1 MPRAGPK
8 KVQEYSAEFKLA
20 AVRLSRQRG
29 VQVQAVAAALDIHP
43 FMLSRWRKAV
53 RDGVL
58 RGGRAPAVKMPP
70 AREIRRLQALERAHA
85 LLQEEHALL
94 KKAIRFWATR
104 KLASQ
109 AEDCSY
115 GDSDGHRGVFFRA
128 KDPADW
134 ERRLLGTNAI
144 APRRRSPPAR
154 RIAPGS
160 RGRECRAAS

>member
-8 KVQEYSAEFKLA
+8 KVQEYSAEFKRA

-58 RGGRAPAVKMPP
+58 RGKRGVVKVPP
-70 AREIRRLQALERAHA
+70 REIRRLQELERAHA

-104 KLASQ
+104 KLTS
-109 AEDCSY
+109 S
-115 GDSDGHRGVFFRA
+115 
-128 KDPADW
+128 
-134 ERRLLGTNAI
+134 
-144 APRRRSPPAR
+144 RSSTRNGAHTR
-154 RIAPGS
+154 
-160 RGRECRAAS
+160 

>member
-1 MPRAGPK
+1 MPQAGPK

-58 RGGRAPAVKMPP
+58 RGGRAPAVKVPP

-104 KLASQ
+104 KLTRSEEHTSELQ
-109 AEDCSY
+109 SRLHLVC
-115 GDSDGHRGVFFRA
+115 
-128 KDPADW
+128 
-134 ERRLLGTNAI
+134 RLLLEKKKKN
-144 APRRRSPPAR
+144 
-154 RIAPGS
+154 RIHTT
-160 RGRECRAAS
+160 CHDK

>member
-8 KVQEYSAEFKLA
+8 RVQEYSAECKLA

-43 FMLSRWRKAV
+43 CMLSRWRKEV

-58 RGGRAPAVKMPP
+58 RGRRAPAVKVPP
-70 AREIRRLQALERAHA
+70 AREIRRLQSLERAHA

-104 KLASQ
+104 KLTRSR
-109 AEDCSY
+109 SSTPS
-115 GDSDGHRGVFFRA
+115 GG
-128 KDPADW
+128 
-134 ERRLLGTNAI
+134 GT
-144 APRRRSPPAR
+144 P
-154 RIAPGS
+154 
-160 RGRECRAAS
+160 

>member
-8 KVQEYSAEFKLA
+8 RVQEYSAEFKLA

-43 FMLSRWRKAV
+43 CMLSRWRKEV

-58 RGGRAPAVKMPP
+58 RGRRAPAVKVPP
-70 AREIRRLQALERAHA
+70 AREIRRLQSLERAHA

-104 KLASQ
+104 KLTRSR
-109 AEDCSY
+109 SSTPS
-115 GDSDGHRGVFFRA
+115 GG
-128 KDPADW
+128 
-134 ERRLLGTNAI
+134 GT
-144 APRRRSPPAR
+144 P
-154 RIAPGS
+154 
-160 RGRECRAAS
+160 

>member
-43 FMLSRWRKAV
+43 FMLSRWRKQA

-58 RGGRAPAVKMPP
+58 RGKRVAMVRLPP
-70 AREIRRLQALERAHA
+70 PRELRRLQALERAHA

-104 KLASQ
+104 KLTS
-109 AEDCSY
+109 S
-115 GDSDGHRGVFFRA
+115 
-128 KDPADW
+128 
-134 ERRLLGTNAI
+134 
-144 APRRRSPPAR
+144 RSSTRNGANT
-154 RIAPGS
+154 G
-160 RGRECRAAS
+160 